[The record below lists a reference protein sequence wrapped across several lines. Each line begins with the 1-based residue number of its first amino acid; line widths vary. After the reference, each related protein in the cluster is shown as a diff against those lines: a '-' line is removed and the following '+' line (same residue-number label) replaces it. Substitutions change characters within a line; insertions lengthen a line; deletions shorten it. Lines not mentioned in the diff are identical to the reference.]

1 MPHEAE
7 AQPIIP
13 PAQWFTT
20 THWSVVLTARRI
32 PSPQSEAALEKLCRS
47 YWYPLYA
54 YIRRQGHNPDDAQDL
69 TQSFFTRFL
78 EHNYLESVE
87 RDKGKFRSFLLA
99 CLNHFLS
106 NERDRANAAKRG
118 SGKPLISLDDETAE
132 EKYQLEPASTLTPAM
147 IYERRWALTVLETA
161 LERLRIEFVQ
171 SGREEQFNR
180 LKSFLEGGVGRGEYD
195 LAAADLRVSS
205 SAVAMA
211 VHRLRGRYREMI
223 REEVANTV
231 SEPGEIDAEMRH
243 LLTVLAS

>member
-106 NERDRANAAKRG
+106 NERDR
-118 SGKPLISLDDETAE
+118 
-132 EKYQLEPASTLTPAM
+132 
-147 IYERRWALTVLETA
+147 
-161 LERLRIEFVQ
+161 
-171 SGREEQFNR
+171 
-180 LKSFLEGGVGRGEYD
+180 
-195 LAAADLRVSS
+195 
-205 SAVAMA
+205 
-211 VHRLRGRYREMI
+211 
-223 REEVANTV
+223 
-231 SEPGEIDAEMRH
+231 
-243 LLTVLAS
+243 